1 MTTISDTVATI
12 SSTMATR
19 EYVQAAIALE
29 MKALYRHLWVMGTSA
44 IGITVTLVK
53 LLP

>member
-1 MTTISDTVATI
+1 
-12 SSTMATR
+12 MATR

-29 MKALYRHLWVMGTSA
+29 MKALYRHPWVMGTSA
-44 IGITVTLVK
+44 VGVTVAPTK